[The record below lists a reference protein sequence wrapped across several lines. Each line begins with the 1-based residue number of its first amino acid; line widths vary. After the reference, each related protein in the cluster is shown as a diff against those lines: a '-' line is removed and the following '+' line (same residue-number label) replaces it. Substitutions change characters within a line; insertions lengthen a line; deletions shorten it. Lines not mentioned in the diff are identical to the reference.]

1 MVLHSLSRKIMPQYS
16 HIFLQTCQS
25 ESSHFISMGAALS
38 QQRRKINKVEERK
51 KDRFLILVC
60 WMELL

>member
-1 MVLHSLSRKIMPQYS
+1 
-16 HIFLQTCQS
+16 
-25 ESSHFISMGAALS
+25 MGAALS